1 MFLAMAVR
9 VFAGE
14 IGTWQVFPS
23 YHTATRNVTA
33 GNVVYSLMGR
43 NLMSYNTVD
52 SEVRLYDNTNTLS
65 DRDISLIDYSSEAK
79 RLIIVYAN
87 NNIDLL
93 DANDNVLNL
102 SALKDKSIIGKNITD
117 IYMDGSKALLSTGFG
132 FMEVDLKEGTFADS
146 YRLGLSAS
154 AITQS
159 DSHVF
164 LATTTG
170 IYRCDKSKNMH
181 QRDNW
186 ELVRDTSDIQKIAWF
201 EDRLYAVNAKGFMV
215 MRDDDGTIETRYGGV
230 FTYLHTVNDE
240 LRWSSGMYLYSKA
253 KGSPVNSIAQQN
265 TWKDV
270 SYGNG
275 TYWVSDGESGLRG
288 YKLKEGK
295 YEAVTSPIQPNSPK
309 NDLSYRLRWV
319 GDRLLVSGGINTNE
333 GIRNTPTAM
342 MYEDGKWTNFEEL
355 TNPDPTTYPN
365 ILLANTTDIL
375 QDPSDD
381 THHYASL
388 HRNGIAE
395 YRNCKFDTLWNCN
408 NSPLQ
413 SILSL
418 SKRKLN
424 YVSCS
429 SLQYDQQNNIWMT
442 NSENDTIIRIWKAD
456 GKWEALYYEEIAG
469 AQLCDR
475 FLMHS
480 SGMVML
486 NCRSMTNN
494 SGHKGFFVLDT
505 NGTLSNTRDDKHKL
519 ITTIVNQDETTYSPD
534 YFYSMTEDLDG
545 RVWVGTDLGLFV
557 MSDPTEA
564 FKSNFRFTQIKIN
577 RNDGS
582 GLADYLLSGVSITC
596 VAVDGANRKWIG
608 TQASGVFLVSADGQ
622 ETLHHFT
629 SEDSP
634 LPSDFV
640 QDIAVNPLTG
650 EVMIATDGG
659 LCSYM
664 SDAIEAAGTL
674 EKDNVVCFPNP
685 VASDYTGPVVVKG
698 LTYDSEVKI
707 FSTGGQLVWS
717 GRSLGGQF
725 TWNGCNKA
733 GRRVASG
740 VYHVVANN
748 SEGKKAIVTR
758 IVMVK

>member
-1 MFLAMAVR
+1 MFIAVAMR
-9 VFAGE
+9 ISAGE
-14 IGTWQVFPS
+14 IGTWKVFPS
-23 YHTATRNVTA
+23 YYTATRNVVA
-33 GNVVYSLMGR
+33 GDVVYSLMGK

-52 SEVRLYDNTNTLS
+52 SEVRLYDNINTLS
-65 DRDISLIDYSSEAK
+65 DRDIILIDYSTEAK
-79 RLIIVYAN
+79 RLIIVYDD

-93 DANDNVLNL
+93 DANDNVVNL
-102 SALKDKSIIGKNITD
+102 SSLKDKSIIGKDITNICV
-117 IYMDGSKALLSTGFG
+117 DGSKAMLSTGFG
-132 FMEVDLKEGTFADS
+132 FVEVDLKEGTFVDT

-154 AITQS
+154 AIALS
-159 DSHVF
+159 DSQVF

-170 IYRCDKSKNMH
+170 IYKCDRSGNMH
-181 QRDNW
+181 QKDNW
-186 ELVRDTSDIQKIAWF
+186 ELVHDTTDIQQMAWLD
-201 EDRLYAVNAKGFMV
+201 DRLFLINSKGFMV
-215 MRDDDGTIETRYGGV
+215 MKTADGTIESKYGGSFSYV
-230 FTYLHTVNDE
+230 HTVNDE
-240 LRWSSGMYLYSKA
+240 MRWSSGLYVYSKA
-253 KGSPVNSIAQQN
+253 KGGPVKSVAQRN
-265 TWKDV
+265 AWKDI

-275 TYWVSDGESGLRG
+275 MYWASEGDGGLRG
-288 YKLKEGK
+288 YKLVDGQ
-295 YEAVTSPIQPNSPK
+295 YEAATSAIQPNSPK
-309 NDLSYRLRWV
+309 NDLSYRLKWV
-319 GDRLLVSGGINTNE
+319 GDRLLVTGGINTND
-333 GIRNTPTAM
+333 GTRNTPTAM
-342 MYEDGKWTNFEEL
+342 MYEDDKWTNFVEL
-355 TNPDPTTYPN
+355 TNPSSEVYPN
-365 ILLANTTDIL
+365 IVLANTTDIL

-395 YRNCKFDTLWNCN
+395 YRNCTFDTLWNCN

-413 SILSL
+413 SILPL

-429 SLQYDQQNNIWMT
+429 ALQYDQQDNIWMA
-442 NSENDTIIRIWKAD
+442 NSENDTIIRVWKAD

-469 AQLCDR
+469 TQLCDR

-480 SGMVML
+480 SGVVML
-486 NCRSMTNN
+486 NCRNMTNN
-494 SGHKGFFVLDT
+494 SGHKGFFLLDT

-519 ITTIVNQDETTYSPD
+519 ITTISNQDGTTYSPD

-545 RVWVGTDLGLFV
+545 SVWVGTDLGLFV
-557 MSDPTEA
+557 LSDPANA
-564 FKSNFRFTQIKIN
+564 FKSGSYFTQIKIN

-629 SEDSP
+629 SDDSP
-634 LPSDFV
+634 LPSDFI
-640 QDIAVNPLTG
+640 QDIAVSPLTG

-664 SDAIEAAGTL
+664 SDATEAVETL
-674 EKDNVVCFPNP
+674 DKGDVVCYPNP
-685 VASDYTGPVVVKG
+685 VSSDYTGPVVVKG
-698 LTYDSEVKI
+698 LTSDSEVKI
-707 FSTGGQLVWS
+707 VSTGGQLIWS
-717 GRSLGGQF
+717 GTSLGGQF

-740 VYHVVANN
+740 VYHVIANN